1 MLALERQMQIYEFL
15 AANKF
20 ATVEQLAALYFVG
33 PASIRRDLK
42 RLEAQRLIRRTHGG
56 AMFLEGPS
64 SEIPAAVRQ
73 KEQAGAKEV
82 IGRLAAALV
91 QDNDTIFLDS
101 STTVQAMVPAL
112 LEKKLTVLTN
122 SLPVSLALSQS
133 PEIAVYLCG
142 GLVRHNEQSVT
153 GALAA
158 QFASEFA
165 VQKLFFS
172 CRAMSLDGEL
182 WDYSEPEAQLRRTLL
197 ERAGKS
203 YFLCDHGKIGGSAFH
218 HVCSCRRLTGLVT
231 DRVPGDPLSSL
242 LERAGVHLLTP

>member
-20 ATVEQLAALYFVG
+20 ATVEQLAARYFVG

-42 RLEAQRLIRRTHGG
+42 RLEDQKLIRRTHGG

-73 KEQAGAKEV
+73 KEQAGAKEA

-91 QDNDTIFLDS
+91 RDNDTIFLDS
-101 STTVQAMVPAL
+101 STTVQAMIPAL

-153 GALAA
+153 GPLAA
-158 QFASEFA
+158 RFAGEFA
-165 VQKLFFS
+165 VRKLFFS
-172 CRAMSLDGEL
+172 CRAMSPDGEL
-182 WDYSEPEAQLRRTLL
+182 WDYSEPEALLRRTLL
-197 ERAGKS
+197 ERAEQA
-203 YFLCDHGKIGGSAFH
+203 YFLCDHGKIGGRAFH
-218 HVCSCRRLTGLVT
+218 HVCACRDLTGLVT
-231 DRVPGDPLSSL
+231 DRAPEEALAAL
-242 LERAGVHLLTP
+242 LEQAGVRLLTP